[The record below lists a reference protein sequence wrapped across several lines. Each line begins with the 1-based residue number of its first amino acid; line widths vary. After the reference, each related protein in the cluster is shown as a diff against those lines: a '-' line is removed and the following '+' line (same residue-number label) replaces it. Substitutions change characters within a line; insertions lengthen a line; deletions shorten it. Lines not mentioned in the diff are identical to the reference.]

1 MKSAARVTAAIAAV
15 TNELAVLTS
24 ALVDELNKEIGPMAG
39 AIFRERS
46 RPVLDRFRECMDE
59 ARLLGL
65 IP

>member
-1 MKSAARVTAAIAAV
+1 MKAAARVTAAIAAA
-15 TNELAVLTS
+15 TNELAALTN

-46 RPVLDRFRECMDE
+46 RPVLDKVRECMDE
-59 ARLLGL
+59 ARILGL